1 MVLKLLGARKQM
13 FWAFEKSIFQFF
25 ANFGVTKLKPF
36 SGTVRQSLKNY
47 LNQSLVIRGFLEN
60 GFQDTASSKTN
71 VLSVWKG
78 HFPVFRK
85 FLSDEVEN
93 LFWEI
98 RAKRLKLFKSKFGH
112 GKLIGKWFWGY
123 RDLKNECSERLI
135 RAFFSFLQIFEWR
148 SRNYFLGQWD
158 KAFQTV

>member
-13 FWAFEKSIFQFF
+13 FWAFEKGIFQFF

-36 SGTVRQSLKNY
+36 SGTVRQSVQTY
-47 LNQSLVIRGFLEN
+47 LNQSLVIRSFLGN
-60 GFQDTASSKTN
+60 GFEDTVSSKTN
-71 VLSVWKG
+71 VLS
-78 HFPVFRK
+78 VFRK

-112 GKLIGKWFWGY
+112 GKLLGKWFWRY
-123 RDLKNECSERLI
+123 RDLKRECSERLI
-135 RAFFSFLQIFEWR
+135 RAFFSFLEIFEWR
-148 SRNYFLGQWD
+148 SRNYFLEQWD